1 MVQDIRPSTSYNPL
15 FMQWLGVRMPCCMF
29 LCIDSSS
36 ILSGFP
42 LVAFCHHQRLKM
54 GFWPR
59 LLLCGVFAVCLS
71 GVAHAEDDEA
81 VEAKEEATPAVETDK
96 IIDGFSAADREK
108 MTDGSEKHEFQAEV
122 SRLMDIIIN
131 SLYTDKQVFLREL
144 ISNAADALEKARFH
158 SVQDESFLGDTK
170 DLEVKLEHDADAK
183 TISIIDTGVG
193 MTKADLINNL
203 GTVAK
208 SGTTNFLEAMAE
220 GADAN
225 LIGQFGVGFYSA
237 FLVADKVSVT
247 SKCNDDPVQHVWESS
262 ADASFVV
269 VDDPRGNTLGRGSR
283 VTLHLKEDAHDYLSE
298 DKLKEMAK
306 KYSQFIQFPIYV
318 KVKKEVDAD
327 TEEDDDDKDDDEEEK
342 KDDVETKDDDEKEEE
357 EEEKK
362 PKKKTVFEWEQVNT
376 QKAIWLRAKEDVTE
390 EEYNEFYKGIS
401 KDYLDPLAYTHFNA
415 EGEIEF
421 KSILYLP
428 KKAPFDM
435 MDNYWGKKSEV
446 KLYVRR
452 VLVAEKF
459 EDLLPRYLN
468 FVRGIVDS
476 DDLPLNVSREQL
488 QQNKIMKV
496 ISKKL
501 VRKVLELMK
510 KLAKEEDAGDDEDE
524 EKDDEEKE
532 EKEEKKEDSEEK
544 KDKKDEESTWA
555 KFYKEF
561 NKNLK
566 MGCYEDDSNRSKIS
580 KLLRFSTTKSEDKDI
595 SLDKYLD
602 RMQESQESIY
612 YMSGD
617 NMEVMKKAPALQVFK
632 KKDIEVLMLSD
643 HLDEPCIQKL
653 ADYEGKKFVS
663 IQKADVKLDETE
675 EEKKKF
681 SKLKDMYK
689 PLTDW
694 WKEKLTDYTEKGAM
708 KDAGVKIEKVELSK
722 RLTESPV
729 VVVTSQFGYSAQQEK
744 IMKAQAFQ
752 NKDQMGM
759 MAGRKTLEVNANHPV
774 IVDLLSKVKG
784 DKEDA
789 TALDT
794 AQVLFQTALI
804 ESGYEIADPSALVNR
819 VYRLMSKELGVDP
832 DAPIKEI
839 EVPEEEEEA
848 DEDDK
853 DDSDSEKEDEES
865 KPEEGE
871 KAEL

>member
-1 MVQDIRPSTSYNPL
+1 
-15 FMQWLGVRMPCCMF
+15 
-29 LCIDSSS
+29 
-36 ILSGFP
+36 
-42 LVAFCHHQRLKM
+42 M
-54 GFWPR
+54 G
-59 LLLCGVFAVCLS
+59 
-71 GVAHAEDDEA
+71 
-81 VEAKEEATPAVETDK
+81 
-96 IIDGFSAADREK
+96 
-108 MTDGSEKHEFQAEV
+108 
-122 SRLMDIIIN
+122 
-131 SLYTDKQVFLREL
+131 
-144 ISNAADALEKARFH
+144 
-158 SVQDESFLGDTK
+158 
-170 DLEVKLEHDADAK
+170 
-183 TISIIDTGVG
+183 
-193 MTKADLINNL
+193 
-203 GTVAK
+203 
-208 SGTTNFLEAMAE
+208 
-220 GADAN
+220 
-225 LIGQFGVGFYSA
+225 
-237 FLVADKVSVT
+237 
-247 SKCNDDPVQHVWESS
+247 
-262 ADASFVV
+262 
-269 VDDPRGNTLGRGSR
+269 
-283 VTLHLKEDAHDYLSE
+283 
-298 DKLKEMAK
+298 
-306 KYSQFIQFPIYV
+306 
-318 KVKKEVDAD
+318 
-327 TEEDDDDKDDDEEEK
+327 
-342 KDDVETKDDDEKEEE
+342 
-357 EEEKK
+357 
-362 PKKKTVFEWEQVNT
+362 EQVNT
-376 QKAIWLRAKEDVTE
+376 QKAIWLRSKEDVTE

-421 KSILYLP
+421 KSILFLP

-435 MDNYWGKKSEV
+435 MDNYWTKRSEV

-459 EDLLPRYLN
+459 EELLPRYLN

-510 KLAKEEDAGDDEDE
+510 KLAKEDDSGEDEDE
-524 EKDDEEKE
+524 EKEDSDEEKE
-532 EKEEKKEDSEEK
+532 EKEEKKEEEK

-580 KLLRFSTTKSEDKDI
+580 KLLRFVSTKSEEKDI

-617 NMEVMKKAPALQVFK
+617 SLEVMKKSPSLQIFQ

-675 EEKKKF
+675 EEKKRF
-681 SKLKDMYK
+681 NKLKDMYK

-694 WKEKLTDYTEKGAM
+694 WKEKLTDLTEKGPM

-722 RLTESPV
+722 RLTDSPV

-752 NKDQMGM
+752 NKDQIGM
-759 MAGRKTLEVNANHPV
+759 MSGRKTLEVNATHPV
-774 IVDLLSKVKG
+774 VVDLLSKIKA

-789 TALDT
+789 AALDT

-832 DAPIKEI
+832 DAPIKEV

-848 DEDDK
+848 EEEDK
-853 DDSDSEKEDEES
+853 DDSDADEEKSDDSEKEDGEEA
-865 KPEEGE
+865 KPEKGE
-871 KAEL
+871 EL

>member
-1 MVQDIRPSTSYNPL
+1 M
-15 FMQWLGVRMPCCMF
+15 
-29 LCIDSSS
+29 
-36 ILSGFP
+36 
-42 LVAFCHHQRLKM
+42 
-54 GFWPR
+54 
-59 LLLCGVFAVCLS
+59 
-71 GVAHAEDDEA
+71 
-81 VEAKEEATPAVETDK
+81 
-96 IIDGFSAADREK
+96 
-108 MTDGSEKHEFQAEV
+108 
-122 SRLMDIIIN
+122 
-131 SLYTDKQVFLREL
+131 
-144 ISNAADALEKARFH
+144 
-158 SVQDESFLGDTK
+158 
-170 DLEVKLEHDADAK
+170 
-183 TISIIDTGVG
+183 
-193 MTKADLINNL
+193 
-203 GTVAK
+203 
-208 SGTTNFLEAMAE
+208 
-220 GADAN
+220 
-225 LIGQFGVGFYSA
+225 
-237 FLVADKVSVT
+237 
-247 SKCNDDPVQHVWESS
+247 
-262 ADASFVV
+262 
-269 VDDPRGNTLGRGSR
+269 
-283 VTLHLKEDAHDYLSE
+283 
-298 DKLKEMAK
+298 
-306 KYSQFIQFPIYV
+306 
-318 KVKKEVDAD
+318 
-327 TEEDDDDKDDDEEEK
+327 
-342 KDDVETKDDDEKEEE
+342 
-357 EEEKK
+357 K
-362 PKKKTVFEWEQVNT
+362 PTKKTVFEWEQVNT

-390 EEYNEFYKGIS
+390 EEYNEFYKAIS

-421 KSILYLP
+421 KSILFLP

-435 MDNYWGKKSEV
+435 MDNYWTKKSEV

-459 EDLLPRYLN
+459 EDLLPRYLS
-468 FVRGIVDS
+468 FVRGVVDS

-496 ISKKL
+496 LMKKL

-510 KLAKEEDAGDDEDE
+510 KLAKEDDSGEDDDE
-524 EKDDEEKE
+524 EKDDEEEKD
-532 EKEEKKEDSEEK
+532 EKEEKKDEEK

-566 MGCYEDDSNRSKIS
+566 MGCYEDDSNRSKLS
-580 KLLRFSTTKSEDKDI
+580 KLLRFVSTKSEDKDI
-595 SLDKYLD
+595 SPDKYLD

-617 NMEVMKKAPALQVFK
+617 AVATMMKAPALQVFK
-632 KKDIEVLMLSD
+632 KKDIEVLMLSA

-663 IQKADVKLDETE
+663 IQKADVKLDESE
-675 EEKKKF
+675 DEKKRF

-694 WKEKLTDYTEKGAM
+694 WKDRLTALTEKGAM

-722 RLTESPV
+722 RLTDSPV

-774 IVDLLSKVKG
+774 IVDLLAKIKN

-789 TALDT
+789 ASLDT

-804 ESGYEIADPSALVNR
+804 ESGYEIADPSALVSR

-832 DAPIKEI
+832 DAPIKEV

-848 DEDDK
+848 EEEDK
-853 DDSDSEKEDEES
+853 DDDDDKEEDKKGDDNADKDDDDDKEED
-865 KPEEGE
+865 KKG
-871 KAEL
+871 

>member
-1 MVQDIRPSTSYNPL
+1 VPFLSSATMAMWKRV
-15 FMQWLGVRMPCCMF
+15 WLIG
-29 LCIDSSS
+29 IISSS
-36 ILSGFP
+36 
-42 LVAFCHHQRLKM
+42 
-54 GFWPR
+54 
-59 LLLCGVFAVCLS
+59 VFDSV
-71 GVAHAEDDEA
+71 HADEEDA
-81 VEAKEEATPAVETDK
+81 AKSV
-96 IIDGFSAADREK
+96 DGFTDDDRSK
-108 MTDGSEKHEFQAEV
+108 MEESSEKHEFQAEV

-158 SVQDESFLGDTK
+158 SVQDDSFLGDTQDMEIK
-170 DLEVKLEHDADAK
+170 IEHDPEAK
-183 TISIIDTGVG
+183 TITIIDTGVG
-193 MTKADLINNL
+193 MSKADLINNL

-208 SGTTNFLEAMAE
+208 SGTTNFLEAMAD

-237 FLVADKVSVT
+237 FLVADKVVVT
-247 SKCNDDPVQHVWESS
+247 SKCNDDPVQHVWSSS
-262 ADASFVV
+262 ADASFTVV
-269 VDDPRGNTLGRGSR
+269 EDPRGNTLGRGSR

-298 DKLKEMAK
+298 DKLKETSK

-318 KVKKEVDAD
+318 KVKKEVEADAE
-327 TEEDDDDKDDDEEEK
+327 EEDDDDDDEE
-342 KDDVETKDDDEKEEE
+342 KDDVETSEDEEKDEE
-357 EEEKK
+357 EEEKT
-362 PKKKTVFEWEQVNT
+362 PTKKTVYEWEQVNT

-421 KSILYLP
+421 KSILFLP

-435 MDNYWGKKSEV
+435 MDNYWTKRSEV

-459 EDLLPRYLN
+459 DELLPRYLN
-468 FVRGIVDS
+468 FVRGVVDS

-510 KLAKEEDAGDDEDE
+510 RLAKEEESGDDEDEDE
-524 EKDDEEKE
+524 EKDDDEEKDE
-532 EKEEKKEDSEEK
+532 VEEK
-544 KDKKDEESTWA
+544 KDSKDEESTWA

-580 KLLRFSTTKSEDKDI
+580 KLLRFRSTKSEDKDI

-602 RMQESQESIY
+602 RMAESQESIY
-612 YMSGD
+612 YMSGESLD
-617 NMEVMKKAPALQVFK
+617 VMQKSPSLQVFK
-632 KKDIEVLMLSD
+632 KKDLEVLMLSD

-675 EEKKKF
+675 EEKKHF
-681 SKLKDMYK
+681 TKLKDMYK

-694 WKEKLTDYTEKGAM
+694 WKETLTELTEKGAM
-708 KDAGVKIEKVELSK
+708 KDAGVKIEAVTLSK
-722 RLTESPV
+722 RLTVSPV

-752 NKDQMGM
+752 NKDQISM
-759 MAGRKTLEVNANHPV
+759 MSGRKTLEINPNHPV
-774 IVDLLSKVKG
+774 VVDLLAKVKD
-784 DKEDA
+784 DKENA
-789 TALDT
+789 AAMDT
-794 AQVLFQTALI
+794 AGVLFQTALI
-804 ESGYEIADPSALVNR
+804 ESGYEIADPSALVAR

-832 DAPIKEI
+832 DAPLKEV
-839 EVPEEEEEA
+839 EVPEDDEEEEAEEEDAEEEEE
-848 DEDDK
+848 EDDTT
-853 DDSDSEKEDEES
+853 EKE
-865 KPEEGE
+865 
-871 KAEL
+871 EL